1 MRILLLNDN
10 PVVRKLVALSAQ
22 KTKDD
27 LHVVWSVDEI
37 EHPAYDL
44 LIIDDALYNDE
55 SFSLINQKITYKTS
69 LLMATRG
76 SATPA
81 GFDKVINKPFL
92 PTDLVE
98 LFSTIEKSLSSM
110 TEVPRQEHSA
120 PMIDLDDLLD
130 ESDEA
135 LDTLIDEVEIDDM
148 KTNILDQVEVQELQS
163 LLEDTDDDGISLDD
177 FEFDETPSRDAL
189 SLGDLDELADLE
201 EIDDSTEDE
210 ILGMFDDSLP
220 SNENKA
226 AISDSDE
233 FDNVLLED
241 LELDEELP
249 NIESIDKS
257 DTEEIDRSILDEL
270 GFDDIDFGEDEDT
283 SESLDSLPL
292 DETLSEMDEIDD
304 ALLGDTVSESMDD
317 ELDNILLEDDEELG
331 GLIMEEELKAPL
343 SDDEFDAL
351 EQQIHDAVG
360 ELEMDDMETEITEDD
375 FSSLGLG
382 SLDDLDPLDM
392 LDEKEIKLSL
402 GEEIDEEPEIRVGE
416 GVHSSLDAEALN
428 EALGITSV
436 EDMDE
441 EIEFSSHLDTVETAH
456 SQEGMEALQAL
467 LKALS
472 NEEVAKSLKG
482 LNISININFGN
493 DK

>member
-135 LDTLIDEVEIDDM
+135 FDALIDEVEIDDM

-210 ILGMFDDSLP
+210 ILDMFDDSLP

-249 NIESIDKS
+249 
-257 DTEEIDRSILDEL
+257 
-270 GFDDIDFGEDEDT
+270 
-283 SESLDSLPL
+283 
-292 DETLSEMDEIDD
+292 
-304 ALLGDTVSESMDD
+304 
-317 ELDNILLEDDEELG
+317 
-331 GLIMEEELKAPL
+331 
-343 SDDEFDAL
+343 
-351 EQQIHDAVG
+351 
-360 ELEMDDMETEITEDD
+360 
-375 FSSLGLG
+375 
-382 SLDDLDPLDM
+382 
-392 LDEKEIKLSL
+392 LSL
-402 GEEIDEEPEIRVGE
+402 IHI
-416 GVHSSLDAEALN
+416 
-428 EALGITSV
+428 
-436 EDMDE
+436 
-441 EIEFSSHLDTVETAH
+441 
-456 SQEGMEALQAL
+456 
-467 LKALS
+467 
-472 NEEVAKSLKG
+472 
-482 LNISININFGN
+482 
-493 DK
+493 